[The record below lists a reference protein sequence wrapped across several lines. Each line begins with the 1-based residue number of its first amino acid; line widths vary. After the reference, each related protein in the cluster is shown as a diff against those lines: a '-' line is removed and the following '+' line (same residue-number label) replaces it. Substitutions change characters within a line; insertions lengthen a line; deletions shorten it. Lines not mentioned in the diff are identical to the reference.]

1 MAIYTKSIERLI
13 KELSRLPG
21 IGPRSA
27 ERIAFAILTSKKID
41 ADGLSEA
48 IKDVKH
54 KTSYCKTCF
63 NLAEGDIC
71 AICGDSSRD
80 RSTICVAEK
89 TADVLAIERSHEHR
103 GLYHVLGGKLSP
115 LDGIGPDQLRIKELI
130 KRASSPDIKEIIL
143 ALSSDTE
150 GETTALYLIRV
161 FNKNKIKIKITRL
174 AYGLPV
180 GGDIEFVD
188 EVTLGKA
195 LEGRKEIT

>member
-1 MAIYTKSIERLI
+1 MAAAELRVAIEDLFDPS
-13 KELSRLPG
+13 EESRIWSNAMTPFWEG
-21 IGPRSA
+21 T
-27 ERIAFAILTSKKID
+27 IAGAFQ
-41 ADGLSEA
+41 
-48 IKDVKH
+48 
-54 KTSYCKTCF
+54 
-63 NLAEGDIC
+63 
-71 AICGDSSRD
+71 
-80 RSTICVAEK
+80 K

-130 KRASSPDIKEIIL
+130 KRASSPEIKEIIL

>member
-1 MAIYTKSIERLI
+1 MAVYTKSIERLI

-27 ERIAFAILTSKKID
+27 ERIAFSILTSKKID

-63 NLAEGDIC
+63 NLAEGDVC
-71 AICGDSSRD
+71 AICGDSGRD
-80 RSTICVAEK
+80 RLTICVVEK
-89 TADVLAIERSHEHR
+89 TADALAIERSHEHR

-130 KRASSPDIKEIIL
+130 KRAASSEIKEIIL

-161 FNKNKIKIKITRL
+161 FDRNKIKAKITRL

-188 EVTLGKA
+188 EVT
-195 LEGRKEIT
+195 